1 LTSTLDEEL
10 TSLTS
15 VLKGMARGLKNSAKF
30 PTGVLFISVNPTSTT
45 HDHAT

>member
-15 VLKGMARGLKNSAKF
+15 VLKGMARGVKNSANF
-30 PTGVLFISVNPTSTT
+30 PTGVLFYLGKP
-45 HDHAT
+45 DLYHA